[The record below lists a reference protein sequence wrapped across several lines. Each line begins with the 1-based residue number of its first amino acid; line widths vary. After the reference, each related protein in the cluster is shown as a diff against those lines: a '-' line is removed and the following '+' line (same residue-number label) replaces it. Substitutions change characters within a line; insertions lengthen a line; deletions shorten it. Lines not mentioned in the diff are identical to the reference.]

1 MCHRNRR
8 YGNGYYDKAY
18 RYEIFDREQEFEKLS
33 EIERVS
39 HEVAQFTIIT
49 GRRRIG
55 KTEMVKKF
63 YENKTML
70 YFFAARKAEADLCNI
85 FVDEIRT
92 KLNIPML
99 DSNGMSFAA
108 VFKFIMELSQTQ
120 HVILFI
126 DEFQDFYRVNP
137 SIYSDMQ
144 NIWDSYKNKAHI
156 NLIVAGSVNIL
167 MNKIFKDK
175 KQPLFGRQTETMHVR
190 PFKPSVLKEIMSEYC
205 PSYKKS
211 DLLALYTLT
220 GGVAKYV
227 ELFIDRK
234 KFTEKKMLDMFF
246 ERDSYFLSEGKNML
260 VDEFGKD
267 YGIYFS
273 ILTLIAQG
281 KNTRN
286 ELENALNIKELSG
299 YLKNLSEEYG
309 LISKMQPIYEKSSNK
324 NVHYAINDQ
333 FLKFWFRFIYK
344 YTHIIEAGGN
354 DRLRTIVE
362 RDFSTFSGKSL
373 ESYFLEVMKDSGE
386 YTRLGYWHDR
396 KGENE
401 IDIVAEDELE
411 NKIEFIEVKRQEK
424 NFDEAVLRA
433 KSELFFN
440 AVGAFK
446 GYDVIYRGLSIDDM

>member
-1 MCHRNRR
+1 MRF
-8 YGNGYYDKAY
+8 
-18 RYEIFDREQEFEKLS
+18 FDREIEFEKLR
-33 EIERVS
+33 EIEDLS
-39 HEVAQFTIIT
+39 HEIAQFTIIT
-49 GRRRIG
+49 GRRRVG

-63 YENKTML
+63 YEGRTML
-70 YFFAARKAEADLCNI
+70 YFFVARKAETDLCDI
-85 FVDEIRT
+85 FVDEVRT
-92 KLNIPML
+92 KLNMPII
-99 DSNGMSFAA
+99 NGKGMSFAA
-108 VFKFIMELSQTQ
+108 MFKYIMELSQTQ
-120 HVILFI
+120 HINLFI

-156 NLIVAGSVNIL
+156 NLIVAGSVNTL

-175 KQPLFGRQTETMHVR
+175 KQPLFGRHTNTMHIR
-190 PFKPSVLKEIMSEYC
+190 PFRPSVLKEIMSEYC
-205 PSYKKS
+205 PGYKKS

-227 ELFIDRK
+227 ELFVDRK

-246 ERDSYFLSEGKNML
+246 ERDSYFLPEGKNML

-281 KNTRN
+281 RNTRS
-286 ELENALNIKELSG
+286 ELESTLNIKELSG

-309 LISKMQPIYEKSSNK
+309 LISKMQPIYEKSTNK
-324 NVHYAINDQ
+324 NVHYVIDDL
-333 FLKFWFRFIYK
+333 FLRFWFRFVYK

-354 DRLRTIVE
+354 DKLRIIVE
-362 RDFSTFSGKSL
+362 RDFATVSGKSL
-373 ESYFLEVMKDSGE
+373 ESYFNEVLKESGQ

-401 IDIVAEDELE
+401 IDIIAEDEVD
-411 NKIEFIEVKRQEK
+411 NKIEFIEVKRQKK
-424 NFDEAVLRA
+424 NFDEDILKD
-433 KSELFFN
+433 KSETFMK
-440 AVGAFK
+440 AVGSFG
-446 GYDVIYRGLSIDDM
+446 GYEIVYRGLSIEDM

>member
-1 MCHRNRR
+1 MRF
-8 YGNGYYDKAY
+8 
-18 RYEIFDREQEFEKLS
+18 FDREQEFEKLR
-33 EIERVS
+33 EIEELS
-39 HEVAQFTIIT
+39 YEVAQFTIIT
-49 GRRRIG
+49 GRRRVG

-63 YENKTML
+63 YEGRTML
-70 YFFAARKAEADLCNI
+70 YFFVARKAETDLCDI
-85 FVDEIRT
+85 FVDEVRT
-92 KLNIPML
+92 KLNMPII
-99 DSNGMSFAA
+99 NGKGMSFAA
-108 VFKFIMELSQTQ
+108 MFKYIMELSQTQ
-120 HVILFI
+120 HINLFI

-156 NLIVAGSVNIL
+156 NLIVAGSVNTL

-175 KQPLFGRQTETMHVR
+175 KQPLFGRHTNTMHIR
-190 PFKPSVLKEIMSEYC
+190 PFRPSVLKEIMSEYC

-227 ELFIDRK
+227 ELFVDRK

-246 ERDSYFLSEGKNML
+246 ERDSYFLPEGKNML

-273 ILTLIAQG
+273 ILTLVAQG
-281 KNTRN
+281 RNTRS

-309 LISKMQPIYEKSSNK
+309 LISKMQPIYEKSTNK
-324 NVHYAINDQ
+324 NVHYVIDDL
-333 FLKFWFRFIYK
+333 FLRFWFRFVYK

-354 DRLRTIVE
+354 DKLRIIVE
-362 RDFSTFSGKSL
+362 RDFATVSGKSL
-373 ESYFLEVMKDSGE
+373 ESYFNEVLKESGQ

-401 IDIVAEDELE
+401 IDIIAEDEVD
-411 NKIEFIEVKRQEK
+411 NKIEFIEVKRQKK
-424 NFDEAVLRA
+424 NFDEDILKD
-433 KSELFFN
+433 KSETFMK
-440 AVGAFK
+440 AVGSFED
-446 GYDVIYRGLSIDDM
+446 YEIVYRGLSIEDM